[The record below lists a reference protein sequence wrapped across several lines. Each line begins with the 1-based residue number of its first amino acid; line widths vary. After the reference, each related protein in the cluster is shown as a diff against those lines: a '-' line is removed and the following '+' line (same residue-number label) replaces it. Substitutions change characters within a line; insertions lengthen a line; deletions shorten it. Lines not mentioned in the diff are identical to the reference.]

1 MQNDFETIRWMK
13 SNGRLELIS
22 QKRLKGNLSFTVYS
36 EPYRR
41 QISVYQNGRP
51 VGGERA
57 KIRGIPVKLSFNC
70 KEGTNT
76 IEFREPESYPGKK
89 PPTDADRTGRI
100 YKIEKLSFTEIE

>member
-1 MQNDFETIRWMK
+1 MK
-13 SNGRLELIS
+13 SNGTLELIS

-41 QISVYQNGRP
+41 QIAVYHNGRL

-57 KIRGIPVKLSFNC
+57 KIRGIPVNVKLQLQRG
-70 KEGTNT
+70 KNT

-100 YKIEKLSFTEIE
+100 YKIEDLSFTEIDTAL